1 MEVVEL
7 VVAPPQINVEKAK
20 ETVMVTMI
28 VLVIFCVDKVVD
40 MTITVM
46 SGLAFPQIGIAAMT
60 QAKVIVSQLDTKL

>member
-1 MEVVEL
+1 MVSGGIAVQ
-7 VVAPPQINVEKAK
+7 AQINVEKAK

-60 QAKVIVSQLDTKL
+60 QVKVILSQLDTKL